1 MSQNDVCADV
11 TMSDPSR
18 VEKDSG
24 RYLERSVW
32 GKGIAMEHLIDCD
45 KTQESKGKKE
55 SNLKLQE
62 KQKAEQKETVTDYC

>member
-1 MSQNDVCADV
+1 
-11 TMSDPSR
+11 
-18 VEKDSG
+18 
-24 RYLERSVW
+24 
-32 GKGIAMEHLIDCD
+32 MEHLIDCD